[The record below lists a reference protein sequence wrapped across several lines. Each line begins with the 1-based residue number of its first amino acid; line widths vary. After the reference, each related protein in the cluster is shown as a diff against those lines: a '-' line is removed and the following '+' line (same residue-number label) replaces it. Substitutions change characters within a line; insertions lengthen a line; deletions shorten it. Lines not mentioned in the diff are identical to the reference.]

1 MRVFC
6 TKECTN
12 TPGGRTCGP
21 CPDGYLGSGETQCA
35 PASTCDTDNGGC
47 DVHTDCSATA
57 SGAPVCGD
65 CPAGYTGTGATG
77 CVDEDGCALALA
89 AGSGCYP
96 GVACSDS
103 PAPGSGYTCGGC
115 PVGMLGDGATCYKNA
130 CFNANGGCD
139 SRVQCTN
146 APAEPTGRT
155 CGECPTGY
163 TNVFQDG
170 TRCVDPDGCATAGAC
185 FPGVACADV
194 PAPGTGVDC
203 GECPSGYTAAA
214 AGMTPACEDVDECAV
229 ENGGCDAVTTCTNT
243 AGGRAC
249 GECPEGFMG
258 TGEAGCRRTQT
269 CATDNG
275 GCHTLTNC
283 TDVWDGVECGDCPPG
298 YEGSGYT
305 TCEDIDGCAPSPCFP
320 RVACTD
326 VPAPDVGYT
335 CAGCPEGYKGDGE
348 TCDMCTLGLVIQ
360 SSTVVE
366 GKVRRAFQNQVIG
379 SLTGLDDAACVPSS
393 ETTFQWAGS
402 SSDGALLTLTDEQKL
417 GLRLNFPK
425 ATLTTYL
432 SYMVTLS
439 ASVTASPEV
448 RAEDSVTFYV
458 EPQALLALVTPSE
471 LETGEDSLV
480 VLDAGASYDPD
491 GEAGDMSYEWRC
503 ARADA
508 SGNCRDRDGALL
520 PTTWTSA
527 VLSLMLEGSPEGVV
541 YIFSLEI
548 HKAGRTASASA
559 QVTMTSGPLPVPTI
573 TALPGKV
580 NANQRVVLSSTVESD
595 APGTVTRAWSVTEEA
610 GTAVLN
616 LSASAATALTGV
628 DLVVRADTLQ
638 VGGAYIFKLSVEDSW
653 GPASSSL
660 RVVVNRPPQPGSFT
674 VTPAQGTV
682 LNTTFQMLA
691 SDWVDEDNTPLWYQL
706 SYVVTG
712 GTSATQEMLNE
723 YKPDPSTSSMLPEE
737 GLEVAWREVQVFV
750 SVRDALGAVASA
762 SAAVVVAPGAELSD
776 TELTSFVDDNLAA
789 GEVAAANGDA
799 DTSMLLADGLAAMLN
814 TAANTSRARRR
825 TLLKDAATAAPET
838 ELVAARSAQRESMMD
853 LLSGGKASLV
863 PTDSSLE
870 RLASSTQKVVATPEE
885 LAPALQVRLRG
896 LALRRPLPL
905 PPPEANNSGLEGCY
919 SVLRCGL

>member
-1 MRVFC
+1 MR
-6 TKECTN
+6 
-12 TPGGRTCGP
+12 
-21 CPDGYLGSGETQCA
+21 L
-35 PASTCDTDNGGC
+35 
-47 DVHTDCSATA
+47 
-57 SGAPVCGD
+57 
-65 CPAGYTGTGATG
+65 
-77 CVDEDGCALALA
+77 
-89 AGSGCYP
+89 P
-96 GVACSDS
+96 GVA
-103 PAPGSGYTCGGC
+103 G
-115 PVGMLGDGATCYKNA
+115 
-130 CFNANGGCD
+130 
-139 SRVQCTN
+139 
-146 APAEPTGRT
+146 
-155 CGECPTGY
+155 
-163 TNVFQDG
+163 
-170 TRCVDPDGCATAGAC
+170 AGA
-185 FPGVACADV
+185 
-194 PAPGTGVDC
+194 
-203 GECPSGYTAAA
+203 
-214 AGMTPACEDVDECAV
+214 
-229 ENGGCDAVTTCTNT
+229 
-243 AGGRAC
+243 
-249 GECPEGFMG
+249 
-258 TGEAGCRRTQT
+258 Q
-269 CATDNG
+269 
-275 GCHTLTNC
+275 
-283 TDVWDGVECGDCPPG
+283 
-298 YEGSGYT
+298 
-305 TCEDIDGCAPSPCFP
+305 
-320 RVACTD
+320 
-326 VPAPDVGYT
+326 
-335 CAGCPEGYKGDGE
+335 GDGE

-393 ETTFQWAGS
+393 ETTFH
-402 SSDGALLTLTDEQKL
+402 
-417 GLRLNFPK
+417 
-425 ATLTTYL
+425 
-432 SYMVTLS
+432 
-439 ASVTASPEV
+439 
-448 RAEDSVTFYV
+448 
-458 EPQALLALVTPSE
+458 
-471 LETGEDSLV
+471 
-480 VLDAGASYDPD
+480 
-491 GEAGDMSYEWRC
+491 
-503 ARADA
+503 
-508 SGNCRDRDGALL
+508 
-520 PTTWTSA
+520 
-527 VLSLMLEGSPEGVV
+527 LMLEGSPEGVV

-628 DLVVRADTLQ
+628 DLV

-885 LAPALQVRLRG
+885 LAPALQ
-896 LALRRPLPL
+896 
-905 PPPEANNSGLEGCY
+905 
-919 SVLRCGL
+919 